1 MQTINPSD
9 TRRAQLRVVN
19 IAIRL
24 CEALDQGLPIDDLLD
39 EYRATRSRLAE
50 AVKA

>member
-1 MQTINPSD
+1 MNASD
-9 TRRAQLRVVN
+9 TRRAELRVVN

-24 CEALDQGLPIDDLLD
+24 CEALDQGLPVDDLLE
-39 EYRATRSRLAE
+39 EYRGNRARLAE

>member
-1 MQTINPSD
+1 MTASD
-9 TRRAQLRVVN
+9 SRRAQLRVVN

-24 CEALDQGLPIDDLLD
+24 CEALDQGLPVDDLLD

>member
-1 MQTINPSD
+1 MTASE
-9 TRRAQLRVVN
+9 TRRVELRVVN

>member
-1 MQTINPSD
+1 MTASD
-9 TRRAQLRVVN
+9 SRRAQLRVVN

-24 CEALDQGLPIDDLLD
+24 CEALDQGLPVNDLLE

>member
-1 MQTINPSD
+1 MTASD
-9 TRRAQLRVVN
+9 SRRAQLRVVN

-24 CEALDQGLPIDDLLD
+24 CEALDQGLPVDDLLE
-39 EYRATRSRLAE
+39 EYRATRARLAE